1 MSNENKADDE
11 IYDKLYEIIQSAVRS
26 EVQRTLAQQG
36 NTGAAGTDS
45 ASGGRTSD
53 SMTARADNGT
63 ADTTQRNVSQLSEE
77 EIAAKIAAMAEYS
90 DDGYDNAGS
99 DNSGFEAV
107 AEVPRGNISHAAD
120 AAHTANRAYTANT
133 AHPDDMKS
141 RLVAYYAAIHEKN
154 QKRIKTGMICMFVI
168 PVVFLIL
175 LFTMQSS
182 KIVYL
187 VLWIVSLFI
196 LCGYLIAV
204 EYSDYSLQEKLEAL
218 GVDDHGV
225 DGSLIGPDVLE
236 KDIKAM
242 KERMGL

>member
-1 MSNENKADDE
+1 MNNGNKADEE
-11 IYDKLYEIIQSAVRS
+11 IYDKLYEMIQSAVQS

-36 NTGAAGTDS
+36 SSQGSSGAGN
-45 ASGGRTSD
+45 SD
-53 SMTARADNGT
+53 TAHADH
-63 ADTTQRNVSQLSEE
+63 ADISQLSEA
-77 EIAAKIAAMAEYS
+77 EIAARIAAMAESS
-90 DDGYDNAGS
+90 DDS
-99 DNSGFEAV
+99 DDDSNYSNDIGTKAV
-107 AEVPRGNISHAAD
+107 
-120 AAHTANRAYTANT
+120 TAVSPVNT
-133 AHPDDMKS
+133 APADTVQEDDVKS

-154 QKRIKTGMICMFVI
+154 RKRIKTGMICMFVI

-187 VLWIVSLFI
+187 VLWIASLFI

-218 GVDDHGV
+218 GVDEHGV

-236 KDIKAM
+236 KDIQSM

>member
-1 MSNENKADDE
+1 MSNGNKADEE
-11 IYDKLYEIIQSAVRS
+11 IYDKLYEMIQSAVQS

-36 NTGAAGTDS
+36 SSGAGN
-45 ASGGRTSD
+45 SD
-53 SMTARADNGT
+53 TAHADH
-63 ADTTQRNVSQLSEE
+63 ADISQLSEA
-77 EIAAKIAAMAEYS
+77 EIAARIAAMAESS
-90 DDGYDNAGS
+90 DDS
-99 DNSGFEAV
+99 DDDSNYSNDIGTKAVTAV
-107 AEVPRGNISHAAD
+107 APVNMAPAD
-120 AAHTANRAYTANT
+120 AVHE
-133 AHPDDMKS
+133 DDVKS
-141 RLVAYYAAIHEKN
+141 RLLAYYAAIHEKN
-154 QKRIKTGMICMFVI
+154 RKRIKTGMICMFVI
-168 PVVFLIL
+168 PAVFLIL

-218 GVDDHGV
+218 GVDEHGV

-236 KDIKAM
+236 KDIQSM

>member
-1 MSNENKADDE
+1 MSNGNKADEE
-11 IYDKLYEIIQSAVRS
+11 IYDKLYEMIQSAVQS

-36 NTGAAGTDS
+36 SSQGS
-45 ASGGRTSD
+45 SG
-53 SMTARADNGT
+53 ADNSDT
-63 ADTTQRNVSQLSEE
+63 AHADHADISQLSEA
-77 EIAAKIAAMAEYS
+77 EIAARIAAMAESS
-90 DDGYDNAGS
+90 DDS
-99 DNSGFEAV
+99 DDDSNYSNDIGTKAV
-107 AEVPRGNISHAAD
+107 TAVSPANMAPAD
-120 AAHTANRAYTANT
+120 TVHE
-133 AHPDDMKS
+133 DDVKS

-154 QKRIKTGMICMFVI
+154 RKRIKTGMICMFVI

-187 VLWIVSLFI
+187 VLWIASLFI

-218 GVDDHGV
+218 GVDEHGV

-236 KDIKAM
+236 KDIQSM

>member
-1 MSNENKADDE
+1 MSNGNKADEE
-11 IYDKLYEIIQSAVRS
+11 IYDKLYEMIQSAVQS

-36 NTGAAGTDS
+36 SSQGSSGAGN
-45 ASGGRTSD
+45 SD
-53 SMTARADNGT
+53 TAHADL
-63 ADTTQRNVSQLSEE
+63 ADISQLSEA
-77 EIAAKIAAMAEYS
+77 EIAARIAAMAESS
-90 DDGYDNAGS
+90 DDS
-99 DNSGFEAV
+99 DDDSNYSNDIGTKAVTAV
-107 AEVPRGNISHAAD
+107 APV
-120 AAHTANRAYTANT
+120 NT
-133 AHPDDMKS
+133 APADTVHEDDVKS

-154 QKRIKTGMICMFVI
+154 RKRIKTGMICMFVI

-187 VLWIVSLFI
+187 VLWIASLFI

-218 GVDDHGV
+218 GVDEHGV

-236 KDIKAM
+236 KDIQSM

>member
-1 MSNENKADDE
+1 MSNGNKADEE
-11 IYDKLYEIIQSAVRS
+11 IYDKLYEMIQSAVQS

-36 NTGAAGTDS
+36 SSQGSSGAGN
-45 ASGGRTSD
+45 SD
-53 SMTARADNGT
+53 TAHTAHADH
-63 ADTTQRNVSQLSEE
+63 ADISQLSEA
-77 EIAAKIAAMAEYS
+77 EIAARIAAMAESS
-90 DDGYDNAGS
+90 DDS
-99 DNSGFEAV
+99 DDDSNYSNDIGTKAVTAV
-107 AEVPRGNISHAAD
+107 AQVNMAPAD
-120 AAHTANRAYTANT
+120 AVHE
-133 AHPDDMKS
+133 DDVKS

-154 QKRIKTGMICMFVI
+154 RKRIKTGMICMFVI
-168 PVVFLIL
+168 PAVFLIL

-218 GVDDHGV
+218 GVDEHGV

-236 KDIKAM
+236 KDIQSM

>member
-1 MSNENKADDE
+1 MNNGNKADDE
-11 IYDKLYEIIQSAVRS
+11 IYDKLYEMIQSAVQS

-36 NTGAAGTDS
+36 GSQGSSGAGN
-45 ASGGRTSD
+45 SD
-53 SMTARADNGT
+53 TAHAEHADI
-63 ADTTQRNVSQLSEE
+63 SQLSEA
-77 EIAAKIAAMAEYS
+77 EIAARIAAMAESS
-90 DDGYDNAGS
+90 DDS
-99 DNSGFEAV
+99 DDDSNYSNDIGTKAV
-107 AEVPRGNISHAAD
+107 AAASPVNMAPAD
-120 AAHTANRAYTANT
+120 MAPADMAPANT
-133 AHPDDMKS
+133 VHEDDVKS

-154 QKRIKTGMICMFVI
+154 RKRIRTGMICMFVI

-218 GVDDHGV
+218 GVDEHGV

-236 KDIKAM
+236 KDIQLM

>member
-1 MSNENKADDE
+1 MSNGNKADEE
-11 IYDKLYEIIQSAVRS
+11 IYDKLYEMIQSAVQS

-36 NTGAAGTDS
+36 GSGAGN
-45 ASGGRTSD
+45 SD
-53 SMTARADNGT
+53 TAHADH
-63 ADTTQRNVSQLSEE
+63 ADISQLSEA
-77 EIAAKIAAMAEYS
+77 EIAARIAAMAESS
-90 DDGYDNAGS
+90 DDS
-99 DNSGFEAV
+99 DDDSNYSNDIGTKAVTAV
-107 AEVPRGNISHAAD
+107 APV
-120 AAHTANRAYTANT
+120 NT
-133 AHPDDMKS
+133 APADTVHEDDVKS
-141 RLVAYYAAIHEKN
+141 RLLAYYAAIHEKN
-154 QKRIKTGMICMFVI
+154 RKRIKTGMICMFVI

-218 GVDDHGV
+218 GVDEHGV

-236 KDIKAM
+236 KDIQSM

>member
-1 MSNENKADDE
+1 MSNGNKADEE
-11 IYDKLYEIIQSAVRS
+11 IYDKLYEMIQSAVQS

-36 NTGAAGTDS
+36 VSQGSSQSSSGAGSLD
-45 ASGGRTSD
+45 
-53 SMTARADNGT
+53 TAHADH
-63 ADTTQRNVSQLSEE
+63 ADISQLSEA
-77 EIAAKIAAMAEYS
+77 EIAARIAAMAESS
-90 DDGYDNAGS
+90 DDS
-99 DNSGFEAV
+99 DDDSNYSNDIGTKAVTAV
-107 AEVPRGNISHAAD
+107 APVNMAPADMAPAD
-120 AAHTANRAYTANT
+120 AVHE
-133 AHPDDMKS
+133 DDVKS
-141 RLVAYYAAIHEKN
+141 RLLAYYAAIHEKN
-154 QKRIKTGMICMFVI
+154 RKRIKTGMICMFVI
-168 PVVFLIL
+168 PAVFLIL

-218 GVDDHGV
+218 GVDEHGV

-236 KDIKAM
+236 KDIQSM

>member
-1 MSNENKADDE
+1 MNNGNKADEE
-11 IYDKLYEIIQSAVRS
+11 IYDKLYEMIQSAVQS

-36 NTGAAGTDS
+36 SSQGSSGAGN
-45 ASGGRTSD
+45 SD
-53 SMTARADNGT
+53 TAHADL
-63 ADTTQRNVSQLSEE
+63 ADISQLSEA
-77 EIAAKIAAMAEYS
+77 EIAARIAAMAESS
-90 DDGYDNAGS
+90 DDS
-99 DNSGFEAV
+99 DDDSNYSNDIGTKAVTAV
-107 AEVPRGNISHAAD
+107 APV
-120 AAHTANRAYTANT
+120 NT
-133 AHPDDMKS
+133 APADTVHEDDVKS

-154 QKRIKTGMICMFVI
+154 RKRIKTGMICMFVI
-168 PVVFLIL
+168 PAVFLIL

-218 GVDDHGV
+218 GVDEHGV

-236 KDIKAM
+236 KDIQSM

>member
-1 MSNENKADDE
+1 MNNGNKADEE
-11 IYDKLYEIIQSAVRS
+11 IYDKLYEMIQSAVQS

-36 NTGAAGTDS
+36 SSQGSSGAGN
-45 ASGGRTSD
+45 SD
-53 SMTARADNGT
+53 TAHADH
-63 ADTTQRNVSQLSEE
+63 ADISQLSEA
-77 EIAAKIAAMAEYS
+77 EIAARIAAMAESS
-90 DDGYDNAGS
+90 DDS
-99 DNSGFEAV
+99 DDDSNYSNDIGTKAV
-107 AEVPRGNISHAAD
+107 
-120 AAHTANRAYTANT
+120 TAVSPVNT
-133 AHPDDMKS
+133 APADMVQEDDVKS

-154 QKRIKTGMICMFVI
+154 RKRIKTGMICMFVI

-187 VLWIVSLFI
+187 VLWIASLFI

-218 GVDDHGV
+218 GVDEHGV

-236 KDIKAM
+236 KDIQSM

>member
-1 MSNENKADDE
+1 MNNGNKADEE
-11 IYDKLYEIIQSAVRS
+11 IYDKLYEMIQSAVQS
-26 EVQRTLAQQG
+26 EAQRTLAQQG
-36 NTGAAGTDS
+36 SSQGSSGAGN
-45 ASGGRTSD
+45 SD
-53 SMTARADNGT
+53 TAHADH
-63 ADTTQRNVSQLSEE
+63 ADISQLSEA
-77 EIAAKIAAMAEYS
+77 EIAARIAAMAESS
-90 DDGYDNAGS
+90 DDS
-99 DNSGFEAV
+99 DDDSNYSNDIGTKAV
-107 AEVPRGNISHAAD
+107 
-120 AAHTANRAYTANT
+120 TAVSPVNT
-133 AHPDDMKS
+133 APADTVHEDDVKS

-154 QKRIKTGMICMFVI
+154 RKRIKTGMICMFVI

-187 VLWIVSLFI
+187 VLWIASLFI

-218 GVDDHGV
+218 GVDEHGV

-236 KDIKAM
+236 KDIQSM

>member
-1 MSNENKADDE
+1 MSNGNKADEE
-11 IYDKLYEIIQSAVRS
+11 IYDKLYEMIQSAVQS

-36 NTGAAGTDS
+36 SSGAGN
-45 ASGGRTSD
+45 SD
-53 SMTARADNGT
+53 TAHADH
-63 ADTTQRNVSQLSEE
+63 ADISQLSEA
-77 EIAAKIAAMAEYS
+77 EIAARIAAMAESS
-90 DDGYDNAGS
+90 DDS
-99 DNSGFEAV
+99 DDDSNYSNDIGTKAV
-107 AEVPRGNISHAAD
+107 AAVSPVNMAPAD
-120 AAHTANRAYTANT
+120 MTPANAI
-133 AHPDDMKS
+133 HEDDVKS
-141 RLVAYYAAIHEKN
+141 RLLAYYAAIHEKN
-154 QKRIKTGMICMFVI
+154 RKRIKTGMICMFVI

-218 GVDDHGV
+218 GVDEHGV

-236 KDIKAM
+236 KDIQSM

>member
-1 MSNENKADDE
+1 MSSGNKADDE
-11 IYDKLYEIIQSAVRS
+11 IYDKLYEMIQSAVRS
-26 EVQRTLAQQG
+26 EVQRTLVQQG
-36 NTGAAGTDS
+36 GSQGISGAG
-45 ASGGRTSD
+45 
-53 SMTARADNGT
+53 N
-63 ADTTQRNVSQLSEE
+63 ADTAHVDISQLSEA
-77 EIAAKIAAMAEYS
+77 EIAARIAAMAESS
-90 DDGYDNAGS
+90 DDS
-99 DNSGFEAV
+99 DSNDIGTKAV
-107 AEVPRGNISHAAD
+107 AAVPPVN
-120 AAHTANRAYTANT
+120 TANT
-133 AHPDDMKS
+133 APVNTAHEDDMKS

-154 QKRIKTGMICMFVI
+154 RKRIKTGMICMFVI

-187 VLWIVSLFI
+187 VLWIASLFI

-218 GVDDHGV
+218 GVDEHGV

-236 KDIKAM
+236 KDIQSM

>member
-1 MSNENKADDE
+1 MSNGNKADEE
-11 IYDKLYEIIQSAVRS
+11 IYDKLYEMIQSAVQS

-36 NTGAAGTDS
+36 SSQGSSGAGN
-45 ASGGRTSD
+45 SD
-53 SMTARADNGT
+53 TAHADH
-63 ADTTQRNVSQLSEE
+63 ADISQLSEA
-77 EIAAKIAAMAEYS
+77 EIAARIAAMAESS
-90 DDGYDNAGS
+90 DDS
-99 DNSGFEAV
+99 DDDSNYSNDIGTKAV
-107 AEVPRGNISHAAD
+107 
-120 AAHTANRAYTANT
+120 TAVSPVNT
-133 AHPDDMKS
+133 APADTVHEDDVKS

-154 QKRIKTGMICMFVI
+154 RKRIKTGMICMFVI

-218 GVDDHGV
+218 GVDEHGV

-236 KDIKAM
+236 KDIQSM

>member
-1 MSNENKADDE
+1 MNNGNKADEE
-11 IYDKLYEIIQSAVRS
+11 IYDKLYEMIQSAVQS

-36 NTGAAGTDS
+36 SSGAGN
-45 ASGGRTSD
+45 SD
-53 SMTARADNGT
+53 TAHADH
-63 ADTTQRNVSQLSEE
+63 ADISQLSEA
-77 EIAAKIAAMAEYS
+77 EIAARIAAMAESS
-90 DDGYDNAGS
+90 DDS
-99 DNSGFEAV
+99 DDDSNYSNDIGTKAV
-107 AEVPRGNISHAAD
+107 TAVSPVNMAPAD
-120 AAHTANRAYTANT
+120 TVHE
-133 AHPDDMKS
+133 DDVKS

-154 QKRIKTGMICMFVI
+154 RKRIKTGMICMFVI

-187 VLWIVSLFI
+187 VLWIASLFI

-218 GVDDHGV
+218 GVDEHSV

-236 KDIKAM
+236 KDIQSM

>member
-1 MSNENKADDE
+1 MSNGNKADEE
-11 IYDKLYEIIQSAVRS
+11 IYDKLYEMIQSAVQS

-36 NTGAAGTDS
+36 SSGAGN
-45 ASGGRTSD
+45 SD
-53 SMTARADNGT
+53 TAHADL
-63 ADTTQRNVSQLSEE
+63 ADISQLSEA
-77 EIAAKIAAMAEYS
+77 EIAARIAAMAESS
-90 DDGYDNAGS
+90 DDS
-99 DNSGFEAV
+99 DDDSNYSNDIGTKAV
-107 AEVPRGNISHAAD
+107 
-120 AAHTANRAYTANT
+120 TAVSPVNT
-133 AHPDDMKS
+133 APADTVHEDDVKS

-154 QKRIKTGMICMFVI
+154 RKRIKTGMICMFVI

-187 VLWIVSLFI
+187 VLWIASLFI

-218 GVDDHGV
+218 GVDEHGV

-236 KDIKAM
+236 KDIQSM

>member
-1 MSNENKADDE
+1 MSNGNKADEE
-11 IYDKLYEIIQSAVRS
+11 IYDKLYEMIQSAVQS

-36 NTGAAGTDS
+36 SSQGS
-45 ASGGRTSD
+45 SG
-53 SMTARADNGT
+53 ADNSDT
-63 ADTTQRNVSQLSEE
+63 AHADHADISQLSEA
-77 EIAAKIAAMAEYS
+77 EIAARIAAMAESS
-90 DDGYDNAGS
+90 DDS
-99 DNSGFEAV
+99 DDDSNYSNDIGTKAV
-107 AEVPRGNISHAAD
+107 
-120 AAHTANRAYTANT
+120 TAVSPVNT
-133 AHPDDMKS
+133 APADTVHEDDVKS

-154 QKRIKTGMICMFVI
+154 RKRIKTGMICMFVI

-187 VLWIVSLFI
+187 VLWIASLFI

-218 GVDDHGV
+218 GVDEHGV

-236 KDIKAM
+236 KDIQSM

>member
-1 MSNENKADDE
+1 MSNGNKADEE
-11 IYDKLYEIIQSAVRS
+11 IYDKLYEMIQSAVQS

-36 NTGAAGTDS
+36 SSGAGN
-45 ASGGRTSD
+45 SD
-53 SMTARADNGT
+53 TAHADH
-63 ADTTQRNVSQLSEE
+63 ADISQLSEA
-77 EIAAKIAAMAEYS
+77 EIAARIAAMAESS
-90 DDGYDNAGS
+90 DDS
-99 DNSGFEAV
+99 DDDSNYSNDIGTKAV
-107 AEVPRGNISHAAD
+107 
-120 AAHTANRAYTANT
+120 TAVSPVNT
-133 AHPDDMKS
+133 APADTVHEDDVKS

-154 QKRIKTGMICMFVI
+154 RKRIKTGMICMFVI

-187 VLWIVSLFI
+187 VLWIASLFI

-218 GVDDHGV
+218 GVDEHGV

-236 KDIKAM
+236 KDIQSM

>member
-1 MSNENKADDE
+1 MNNGNKADEE
-11 IYDKLYEIIQSAVRS
+11 IYDKLYEMIQSAVQS

-36 NTGAAGTDS
+36 SSGAGN
-45 ASGGRTSD
+45 SD
-53 SMTARADNGT
+53 TAHADH
-63 ADTTQRNVSQLSEE
+63 ADISQLSEA
-77 EIAAKIAAMAEYS
+77 EIAARIAAMAESS
-90 DDGYDNAGS
+90 DDS
-99 DNSGFEAV
+99 DDDSNYSNDIGTKAV
-107 AEVPRGNISHAAD
+107 TAVSPVNMAPAD
-120 AAHTANRAYTANT
+120 TVHE
-133 AHPDDMKS
+133 DDVKS

-154 QKRIKTGMICMFVI
+154 RKRIKTGMICMFVI

-187 VLWIVSLFI
+187 VLWIASLFI

-218 GVDDHGV
+218 GVDEHGV

-236 KDIKAM
+236 KDIQSM

>member
-1 MSNENKADDE
+1 MSNGNKADEE
-11 IYDKLYEIIQSAVRS
+11 IYDKLYEMIQSAVPS

-36 NTGAAGTDS
+36 SSQGSSEAGN
-45 ASGGRTSD
+45 SD
-53 SMTARADNGT
+53 TAHADH
-63 ADTTQRNVSQLSEE
+63 ADISQLSEA
-77 EIAAKIAAMAEYS
+77 EIAARIAAMAESS
-90 DDGYDNAGS
+90 DDS
-99 DNSGFEAV
+99 DDDSNYSNDIGTKAV
-107 AEVPRGNISHAAD
+107 TAVSPVNMAPAD
-120 AAHTANRAYTANT
+120 TVHE
-133 AHPDDMKS
+133 DDVKS

-154 QKRIKTGMICMFVI
+154 RKRIKTGMICMFVI

-187 VLWIVSLFI
+187 VLWIASLFI

-218 GVDDHGV
+218 GVDEHGV

-236 KDIKAM
+236 KDIQSM

>member
-1 MSNENKADDE
+1 MSNGNKADDE
-11 IYDKLYEIIQSAVRS
+11 IYDKLYEMIQSAVQS

-36 NTGAAGTDS
+36 GSQGSSGAGN
-45 ASGGRTSD
+45 SD
-53 SMTARADNGT
+53 TAHAEHADI
-63 ADTTQRNVSQLSEE
+63 SQLSEA
-77 EIAAKIAAMAEYS
+77 EIAARIAAMAESS
-90 DDGYDNAGS
+90 DDS
-99 DNSGFEAV
+99 DDDSNYSNYIGTKAV
-107 AEVPRGNISHAAD
+107 AAVSPV
-120 AAHTANRAYTANT
+120 NT
-133 AHPDDMKS
+133 APADTVHEDDVKS

-154 QKRIKTGMICMFVI
+154 RKRIKTGMICMFVI

-187 VLWIVSLFI
+187 VLWIASLFI

-218 GVDDHGV
+218 GVDEHGV

-236 KDIKAM
+236 KDIQSM

>member
-1 MSNENKADDE
+1 MSNGNKADEE
-11 IYDKLYEIIQSAVRS
+11 IYDKLYEMIQSAVQS

-36 NTGAAGTDS
+36 GPQGSSGAGN
-45 ASGGRTSD
+45 SD
-53 SMTARADNGT
+53 TAHADH
-63 ADTTQRNVSQLSEE
+63 ADISQLSEA
-77 EIAAKIAAMAEYS
+77 EIAARIAAMAESS
-90 DDGYDNAGS
+90 DDS
-99 DNSGFEAV
+99 DDDSNYSNDIGTKAVTAV
-107 AEVPRGNISHAAD
+107 APV
-120 AAHTANRAYTANT
+120 NT
-133 AHPDDMKS
+133 APADTVHEDDVKS

-154 QKRIKTGMICMFVI
+154 RKRIKTGMICMFVI
-168 PVVFLIL
+168 PAVFLIL

-187 VLWIVSLFI
+187 VLWIASLFI

-218 GVDDHGV
+218 GVDEHGV

-236 KDIKAM
+236 KDIQSM

>member
-1 MSNENKADDE
+1 MNNGNKADEE
-11 IYDKLYEIIQSAVRS
+11 IYDKLYEMIQSAVQS

-36 NTGAAGTDS
+36 GSQGSSGAGN
-45 ASGGRTSD
+45 SD
-53 SMTARADNGT
+53 TAHAAHADI
-63 ADTTQRNVSQLSEE
+63 SQLSEA
-77 EIAAKIAAMAEYS
+77 EIAARIAAMAESS
-90 DDGYDNAGS
+90 DDS
-99 DNSGFEAV
+99 DDDSNYSNDIGTKAV
-107 AEVPRGNISHAAD
+107 AAVSPVNMAPAD
-120 AAHTANRAYTANT
+120 TVHE
-133 AHPDDMKS
+133 DDVKS

-154 QKRIKTGMICMFVI
+154 RKRIKTGMICMFVI

-187 VLWIVSLFI
+187 VLWIASLFI

-218 GVDDHGV
+218 GVDEHGV

-236 KDIKAM
+236 KDIQSM

>member
-1 MSNENKADDE
+1 MSNVNKADEE
-11 IYDKLYEIIQSAVRS
+11 IYDKLYEMIQSAVQS

-36 NTGAAGTDS
+36 SSQGSSGAGN
-45 ASGGRTSD
+45 SD
-53 SMTARADNGT
+53 TAHADL
-63 ADTTQRNVSQLSEE
+63 ADISQLSEA
-77 EIAAKIAAMAEYS
+77 EIAARIAAMAESS
-90 DDGYDNAGS
+90 DDS
-99 DNSGFEAV
+99 DDDSNYSNDIGTKAVTAV
-107 AEVPRGNISHAAD
+107 APV
-120 AAHTANRAYTANT
+120 NT
-133 AHPDDMKS
+133 APADTVHEDDVKS

-154 QKRIKTGMICMFVI
+154 RKRIKTGMICMFVI

-187 VLWIVSLFI
+187 VLWIASLFI

-218 GVDDHGV
+218 GVDEHGV

-236 KDIKAM
+236 KDIQSM

>member
-1 MSNENKADDE
+1 MSNGNKADEE
-11 IYDKLYEIIQSAVRS
+11 IYDKLYEMIQSAVQS

-36 NTGAAGTDS
+36 SSQGSSGTGN
-45 ASGGRTSD
+45 SD
-53 SMTARADNGT
+53 TAHADL
-63 ADTTQRNVSQLSEE
+63 ADISQLSEA
-77 EIAAKIAAMAEYS
+77 EIAARIAAMAESS
-90 DDGYDNAGS
+90 DDS
-99 DNSGFEAV
+99 DDDSNYSNDIGTKAVTAV
-107 AEVPRGNISHAAD
+107 APV
-120 AAHTANRAYTANT
+120 NT
-133 AHPDDMKS
+133 APADTVHEDDVKS

-154 QKRIKTGMICMFVI
+154 RKRIKTGMICMFVI

-187 VLWIVSLFI
+187 VLWIASLFI

-218 GVDDHGV
+218 GVDEHGV

-236 KDIKAM
+236 KDIQSM

>member
-1 MSNENKADDE
+1 MSNGNKADDE
-11 IYDKLYEIIQSAVRS
+11 IYDKLYEMIQSAVQS

-36 NTGAAGTDS
+36 GSQGSSGAGN
-45 ASGGRTSD
+45 SD
-53 SMTARADNGT
+53 TAHAEHADI
-63 ADTTQRNVSQLSEE
+63 SQLSEA
-77 EIAAKIAAMAEYS
+77 EIAARIAAMAESS
-90 DDGYDNAGS
+90 DDS
-99 DNSGFEAV
+99 DDDSNYSNDIGTKAV
-107 AEVPRGNISHAAD
+107 AAVSPVNMAPAD
-120 AAHTANRAYTANT
+120 TVHE
-133 AHPDDMKS
+133 DDVKS

-154 QKRIKTGMICMFVI
+154 RKRIKTGMICMFVI

-187 VLWIVSLFI
+187 VLWIASLFI

-218 GVDDHGV
+218 GVDEHGV

-236 KDIKAM
+236 KDIQSM

>member
-1 MSNENKADDE
+1 MSNGNKADEE
-11 IYDKLYEIIQSAVRS
+11 IYDKLYEMIQSAVQS

-36 NTGAAGTDS
+36 SSQGSSGAGN
-45 ASGGRTSD
+45 SD
-53 SMTARADNGT
+53 TAHADH
-63 ADTTQRNVSQLSEE
+63 ADISQLSEA
-77 EIAAKIAAMAEYS
+77 EIAARIAAMAESS
-90 DDGYDNAGS
+90 DDS
-99 DNSGFEAV
+99 DDDSNYSNDIGTKAV
-107 AEVPRGNISHAAD
+107 TAVLPVNMAPAD
-120 AAHTANRAYTANT
+120 TVHE
-133 AHPDDMKS
+133 DDVKS

-154 QKRIKTGMICMFVI
+154 RKRIKTGMICMFVI

-187 VLWIVSLFI
+187 VLWIASLFI

-218 GVDDHGV
+218 GVDEHGV

-236 KDIKAM
+236 KDIQSM

>member
-1 MSNENKADDE
+1 MSNGNKADEE
-11 IYDKLYEIIQSAVRS
+11 IYDKLYEMIQSAVQS

-36 NTGAAGTDS
+36 SSQGSSGAGN
-45 ASGGRTSD
+45 SD
-53 SMTARADNGT
+53 TAHADH
-63 ADTTQRNVSQLSEE
+63 ADISQLSEA
-77 EIAAKIAAMAEYS
+77 EIAARIAAMAESS
-90 DDGYDNAGS
+90 DDS
-99 DNSGFEAV
+99 DDDSNYSNDIGTKAV
-107 AEVPRGNISHAAD
+107 TAVSPVNMAPAD
-120 AAHTANRAYTANT
+120 MAPADTVHE
-133 AHPDDMKS
+133 DDVKS

-154 QKRIKTGMICMFVI
+154 RKRIKTGMICMFVI

-187 VLWIVSLFI
+187 VLWIASLFI

-218 GVDDHGV
+218 GVDEHGV

-236 KDIKAM
+236 KDIQSM

>member
-1 MSNENKADDE
+1 MSNGNKADEE
-11 IYDKLYEIIQSAVRS
+11 IYDKLYEMRQSAVQS

-36 NTGAAGTDS
+36 SSGAGN
-45 ASGGRTSD
+45 SD
-53 SMTARADNGT
+53 TAHADH
-63 ADTTQRNVSQLSEE
+63 ADISQLSEA
-77 EIAAKIAAMAEYS
+77 EIAARIAAMAESS
-90 DDGYDNAGS
+90 DDS
-99 DNSGFEAV
+99 DDDSNYSNDIGTKAV
-107 AEVPRGNISHAAD
+107 
-120 AAHTANRAYTANT
+120 TAVSPVNT
-133 AHPDDMKS
+133 APADTVQEDDVKS

-154 QKRIKTGMICMFVI
+154 RKRIKTGMICMFVI

-187 VLWIVSLFI
+187 VLWIASLFI

-218 GVDDHGV
+218 GVDEHGV

-236 KDIKAM
+236 KDIQSM

>member
-1 MSNENKADDE
+1 MNNGNKADEE
-11 IYDKLYEIIQSAVRS
+11 IYDKLYEMIQSAVQS

-36 NTGAAGTDS
+36 SSQGSSGAGNS
-45 ASGGRTSD
+45 
-53 SMTARADNGT
+53 
-63 ADTTQRNVSQLSEE
+63 DTTHADHADISQLSEA
-77 EIAAKIAAMAEYS
+77 EIAARIAAMAESS
-90 DDGYDNAGS
+90 DDS
-99 DNSGFEAV
+99 DDDSNYSNDIGTKAV
-107 AEVPRGNISHAAD
+107 
-120 AAHTANRAYTANT
+120 TAVSPVNT
-133 AHPDDMKS
+133 APADTVHEDDVKS

-154 QKRIKTGMICMFVI
+154 RKRIKTGMICMFVI

-187 VLWIVSLFI
+187 VLWIASLFI

-218 GVDDHGV
+218 GVDEHGV

-236 KDIKAM
+236 KDIQSM

>member
-1 MSNENKADDE
+1 MSNVNKADEE
-11 IYDKLYEIIQSAVRS
+11 IYDKLYEMIQSAVQS

-36 NTGAAGTDS
+36 SSGAGN
-45 ASGGRTSD
+45 SD
-53 SMTARADNGT
+53 TAHADH
-63 ADTTQRNVSQLSEE
+63 ADISQLSEA
-77 EIAAKIAAMAEYS
+77 EIAARIAAMAESS
-90 DDGYDNAGS
+90 DDS
-99 DNSGFEAV
+99 DDDSNYSNDIGTKAV
-107 AEVPRGNISHAAD
+107 
-120 AAHTANRAYTANT
+120 TAVSPVNT
-133 AHPDDMKS
+133 APADTVHEDDVKS

-154 QKRIKTGMICMFVI
+154 RKRIKTGMICMFVI

-175 LFTMQSS
+175 LFTMQSP

-187 VLWIVSLFI
+187 VLWIASLFI

-218 GVDDHGV
+218 GVDEHGV

-236 KDIKAM
+236 KDIQSM

>member
-1 MSNENKADDE
+1 MSNGNKADEE
-11 IYDKLYEIIQSAVRS
+11 IYDKLYEMIQSAVQS

-36 NTGAAGTDS
+36 SSQGSSGAGN
-45 ASGGRTSD
+45 SD
-53 SMTARADNGT
+53 TAHADH
-63 ADTTQRNVSQLSEE
+63 ADISQLSEA
-77 EIAAKIAAMAEYS
+77 EIAARIAAMAESS
-90 DDGYDNAGS
+90 DDS
-99 DNSGFEAV
+99 DDDSNYSNDIGTKVVTAV
-107 AEVPRGNISHAAD
+107 SPVNMAPAD
-120 AAHTANRAYTANT
+120 MAPADTVHE
-133 AHPDDMKS
+133 DDVKS

-154 QKRIKTGMICMFVI
+154 RKRIKTGMICMFVI

-187 VLWIVSLFI
+187 VLWIASLFI

-218 GVDDHGV
+218 GVDEHGV

-236 KDIKAM
+236 KDIQSM

>member
-1 MSNENKADDE
+1 MSNGNKADEE
-11 IYDKLYEIIQSAVRS
+11 IYDKLYEMIQSAVQS

-36 NTGAAGTDS
+36 S
-45 ASGGRTSD
+45 SG
-53 SMTARADNGT
+53 ADNSDT
-63 ADTTQRNVSQLSEE
+63 AHADHADISQLSEA
-77 EIAAKIAAMAEYS
+77 EIAARIAAMAESS
-90 DDGYDNAGS
+90 DDS
-99 DNSGFEAV
+99 DDDSNYSNDIGTKAV
-107 AEVPRGNISHAAD
+107 
-120 AAHTANRAYTANT
+120 TAVSPVNT
-133 AHPDDMKS
+133 APADTVHEDDVKS

-154 QKRIKTGMICMFVI
+154 RKRIKTGMICMFVI

-187 VLWIVSLFI
+187 VLWIASLFI

-218 GVDDHGV
+218 GVDEHGV

-236 KDIKAM
+236 KDIQSM

>member
-1 MSNENKADDE
+1 LSNGNKADEE
-11 IYDKLYEIIQSAVRS
+11 IYDKLYEMIQSAVQS

-36 NTGAAGTDS
+36 SSQGSSGAGN
-45 ASGGRTSD
+45 SD
-53 SMTARADNGT
+53 TAHADH
-63 ADTTQRNVSQLSEE
+63 ADISQLSEA
-77 EIAAKIAAMAEYS
+77 EIAARIAAMAESS
-90 DDGYDNAGS
+90 DDS
-99 DNSGFEAV
+99 DDDSNYSNDIGTKAV
-107 AEVPRGNISHAAD
+107 
-120 AAHTANRAYTANT
+120 TAVSPVNT
-133 AHPDDMKS
+133 APADTVHEDDVKS

-154 QKRIKTGMICMFVI
+154 RKRIKTGMICMFVI

-187 VLWIVSLFI
+187 VLWIASLFI

-218 GVDDHGV
+218 GVDEHGV

-236 KDIKAM
+236 KDIQSM

>member
-1 MSNENKADDE
+1 MSNGNKADDE
-11 IYDKLYEIIQSAVRS
+11 IYDKLYEMIQSAVQS

-36 NTGAAGTDS
+36 GPQGSSGAGN
-45 ASGGRTSD
+45 SD
-53 SMTARADNGT
+53 TVHAEHADI
-63 ADTTQRNVSQLSEE
+63 SQLSEA
-77 EIAAKIAAMAEYS
+77 EIAARIAAMAESS
-90 DDGYDNAGS
+90 DDS
-99 DNSGFEAV
+99 DDDSNYSNDIGTKAVTAV
-107 AEVPRGNISHAAD
+107 AP
-120 AAHTANRAYTANT
+120 ANT
-133 AHPDDMKS
+133 ADMALADTVHEDDVKS

-154 QKRIKTGMICMFVI
+154 RKRIKTGMICMFVI

-218 GVDDHGV
+218 GVDEHGV

-236 KDIKAM
+236 KDIQSM

>member
-1 MSNENKADDE
+1 MNNGNKADEE
-11 IYDKLYEIIQSAVRS
+11 IYDKLYEMIQSAVQS

-36 NTGAAGTDS
+36 SSQGSSGAGN
-45 ASGGRTSD
+45 SD
-53 SMTARADNGT
+53 TAHADH
-63 ADTTQRNVSQLSEE
+63 ADISQLSEA
-77 EIAAKIAAMAEYS
+77 EIAARIAAMAESS
-90 DDGYDNAGS
+90 DDS
-99 DNSGFEAV
+99 DDDSNYSNDIGTKAVTAV
-107 AEVPRGNISHAAD
+107 ASVNMAPAD
-120 AAHTANRAYTANT
+120 MAPADTVHE
-133 AHPDDMKS
+133 DDVKS

-154 QKRIKTGMICMFVI
+154 RKRIKTGMICMFVI

-187 VLWIVSLFI
+187 VLWIASLFI

-218 GVDDHGV
+218 GVDEHGV

-236 KDIKAM
+236 KDIQSM

>member
-1 MSNENKADDE
+1 MSNGNKADEE
-11 IYDKLYEIIQSAVRS
+11 IYDKLYEMIQSAVQS

-36 NTGAAGTDS
+36 SSQGSSGTGN
-45 ASGGRTSD
+45 SD
-53 SMTARADNGT
+53 TAHADH
-63 ADTTQRNVSQLSEE
+63 ADISQLSEA
-77 EIAAKIAAMAEYS
+77 EIAARIAAMAESS
-90 DDGYDNAGS
+90 DDS
-99 DNSGFEAV
+99 DDDSNYSNDIGTKAV
-107 AEVPRGNISHAAD
+107 TAVSPTDMAPANMAPAD
-120 AAHTANRAYTANT
+120 TVHE
-133 AHPDDMKS
+133 DDVKS

-154 QKRIKTGMICMFVI
+154 RKRIKTGMICMFVI

-218 GVDDHGV
+218 GVDEHGV

-236 KDIKAM
+236 KDIQSM

>member
-1 MSNENKADDE
+1 MSNVNKADEE
-11 IYDKLYEIIQSAVRS
+11 IYDKLYEMIQSAVQS

-36 NTGAAGTDS
+36 SSGAGN
-45 ASGGRTSD
+45 SD
-53 SMTARADNGT
+53 TAHADH
-63 ADTTQRNVSQLSEE
+63 ADISQLSEA
-77 EIAAKIAAMAEYS
+77 EIAARIAAMAESS
-90 DDGYDNAGS
+90 DDS
-99 DNSGFEAV
+99 DDDSNYSNDIGTKAV
-107 AEVPRGNISHAAD
+107 
-120 AAHTANRAYTANT
+120 TAVSPVNT
-133 AHPDDMKS
+133 APADTVHEDDVKS

-154 QKRIKTGMICMFVI
+154 RKRIKTGMICMFVI

-187 VLWIVSLFI
+187 VLWIASLFI

-218 GVDDHGV
+218 GVDEHGV

-236 KDIKAM
+236 KDIQSM

>member
-1 MSNENKADDE
+1 MSNGNKADEE
-11 IYDKLYEIIQSAVRS
+11 IYDKLYEMIQSAVQS

-36 NTGAAGTDS
+36 SSGAGN
-45 ASGGRTSD
+45 SD
-53 SMTARADNGT
+53 TAHADH
-63 ADTTQRNVSQLSEE
+63 ADISQLSEA
-77 EIAAKIAAMAEYS
+77 EIAARIAAMAESS
-90 DDGYDNAGS
+90 DDS
-99 DNSGFEAV
+99 DDDSNYSNDIGTKAV
-107 AEVPRGNISHAAD
+107 
-120 AAHTANRAYTANT
+120 TAVSPVNT
-133 AHPDDMKS
+133 APADTVHEDDVKS

-154 QKRIKTGMICMFVI
+154 RKRIKTGMICMFVI

-218 GVDDHGV
+218 GVDEHGV

-236 KDIKAM
+236 KDIQSM

>member
-1 MSNENKADDE
+1 MSNGNKADEE
-11 IYDKLYEIIQSAVRS
+11 IYDKLYEMIQSAVQS

-36 NTGAAGTDS
+36 SSGTGN
-45 ASGGRTSD
+45 SD
-53 SMTARADNGT
+53 TAHADH
-63 ADTTQRNVSQLSEE
+63 ADISQLSEA
-77 EIAAKIAAMAEYS
+77 EIAARIAAMAESS
-90 DDGYDNAGS
+90 DDS
-99 DNSGFEAV
+99 DDDSNYSNDIGTKAV
-107 AEVPRGNISHAAD
+107 
-120 AAHTANRAYTANT
+120 TAVSPVNT
-133 AHPDDMKS
+133 APADTVHEDDVKS

-154 QKRIKTGMICMFVI
+154 RKRIKTGMICMFVI

-187 VLWIVSLFI
+187 VLWIASLFI

-218 GVDDHGV
+218 GVDEHGV
-225 DGSLIGPDVLE
+225 GGSLIGPDVLE
-236 KDIKAM
+236 KDIQSM